1 MDVGLPVILCFVI
14 WVAYGVIQARRSGIL
29 RAKVTAIPR
38 ERRALLGAGW
48 MLGGVIAFFLLLLA
62 LPFLGQIADGKVQP
76 FGWVLVALG
85 GLAFVHAQ
93 TMGMAYLVSMAQE
106 AVTSRSNGTSDSLEP
121 PTDSNP

>member
-1 MDVGLPVILCFVI
+1 
-14 WVAYGVIQARRSGIL
+14 
-29 RAKVTAIPR
+29 
-38 ERRALLGAGW
+38 

-62 LPFLGQIADGKVQP
+62 LPFLGQIANGRVQP

-106 AVTSRSNGTSDSLEP
+106 AVTSQSSGASDPLET
-121 PTDSNP
+121 PTDPNP